1 MQGAGVAQVVPAA
14 GRRTPRPR
22 PPLRRGA
29 SPGRH
34 QHSRSAV
41 PQRAGA
47 APHRRRPAPRRRHH
61 AVVPATAAVG
71 TRPLWWAAT
80 PPTHLSRAG
89 TPARSPG
96 RPGVCP
102 SRWPRTA
109 PTVRAPAPWRPAHH
123 QTGIRQRWQ
132 QLSHPQ
138 RHVQHVNAA
147 PTDQQHSVGL
157 LTPDTP
163 RLVWLHDGR
172 VPVLDERAHLG
183 EAFGVGPE
191 SAGHHRPTPAHRL
204 ERGLPQLLPI
214 GVRPRVSGHAAAR
227 VLHAISLWL
236 VVPGAAGHCFAA
248 PGA

>member
-109 PTVRAPAPWRPAHH
+109 PTVRAPAPWRPAPPDRHPPALAAA
-123 QTGIRQRWQ
+123 QPPTTARPARQCRA
-132 QLSHPQ
+132 H
-138 RHVQHVNAA
+138 R
-147 PTDQQHSVGL
+147 QQHSVGL